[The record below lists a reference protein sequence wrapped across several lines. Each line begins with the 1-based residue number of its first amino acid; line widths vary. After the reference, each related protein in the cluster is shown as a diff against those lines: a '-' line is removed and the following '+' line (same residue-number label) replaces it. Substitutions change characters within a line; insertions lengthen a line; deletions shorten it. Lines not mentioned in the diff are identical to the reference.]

1 MRRWLAKLLVLCVT
15 TIVAL
20 KVGDLALGTLRGTQ
34 QRHLLRLPANA
45 SYRHQSTEF
54 DYTFTAN
61 SLGLR
66 GPERPL
72 AKPPGARRIA
82 VIGDSFVAG
91 YGVADDEVL
100 TARLEKLLNEGA
112 ASPTEVINIGR
123 TGSSTIRE
131 YDLYR
136 LIARRFSPDV
146 VVLAYFLGNDLREV
160 VEEHDQEELR
170 RWHPQGAIRRAAYGL
185 CPNMYLE
192 LALLKLSAEQR
203 ASLSPQSEAD
213 ILAMIRRQCAAR
225 GKDANEAESAFQR
238 LPAEVREGLA
248 QGKLRQQQII
258 PACYDPGALKRA
270 LDPSDEY
277 FDLAWPR
284 TERHLELLRDAVAR
298 DGGLFVLL
306 IIPDGSMV
314 DRQAHEFAA
323 SIGYDVDPGWLTGSC
338 RTREAL
344 LAWSRGAEVTC
355 LDLTEPFRESM
366 KPLYYPQD
374 GHFNA
379 AGHERAAEEMRKFLR
394 STMNGWNEEPGPGLV
409 PAK

>member
-1 MRRWLAKLLVLCVT
+1 MSGIRRWLARLLVMAAA
-15 TIVAL
+15 TILAL
-20 KVGDLALGTLRGTQ
+20 KAGDLALGWMNQTP
-34 QRHLLRLPANA
+34 QRHLLRLPARA
-45 SYRHQSTEF
+45 SVRHQSTEF
-54 DYTFTAN
+54 DYRFTTN

-72 AKPPGARRIA
+72 AKPAGTRRIA

-100 TARLEKLLNEGA
+100 TARLEKLLNENA
-112 ASPTEVINIGR
+112 AAPTEVINVGR

-136 LIARRFSPDV
+136 LIARKFSPDV

-170 RWHPQGAIRRAAYGL
+170 RWHPQGLARRVAYGL

-203 ASLSPQSEAD
+203 ASLAAQSEDD
-213 ILAMIRRQCAAR
+213 ILAIIRRQCAAR
-225 GKDANEAESAFQR
+225 GEDFPAAAAAFRR

-248 QGKLRQQQII
+248 QGKLRQQQIL

-277 FDLAWPR
+277 FERAWPR
-284 TERHLELLRDAVAR
+284 TERHLELLREAVVR
-298 DGGLFVLL
+298 DGGKFVVL

-314 DRQAHEFAA
+314 DREAHEFAA
-323 SIGYDVDPGWLTGSC
+323 SIGYEVDPRWLTGSC
-338 RTREAL
+338 RTREAVR
-344 LAWSRGAEVTC
+344 AWCNAAGAGC
-355 LDLTEPFRESM
+355 IDLTEPLRESAT
-366 KPLYYPQD
+366 PLYYPQD

-379 AGHERAAEEMRKFLR
+379 AGHERAAEEMQKCL
-394 STMNGWNEEPGPGLV
+394 TVGET
-409 PAK
+409 AAH